1 MIVVHR
7 SLIAWGAIVVGFCRA
22 SPVAAQSLQTLP
34 GLADQDGASA
44 VTGNAVSPSP
54 IGGQGRSPERI
65 YERVRRGVVT
75 LVRNGVPVA
84 VGTALANDGR
94 ILTALSGLS
103 GLEEAD
109 VRYADGTVV
118 HARLGRSDRALDL
131 ALLVPEPNRWPD
143 GLKASEFD
151 PSGLDVRAILP
162 VRGAQLGSAPATL
175 SGWANAFAPGGKRLF
190 QMLAVN
196 IQGPLAGAPLLDI
209 AGDVVAVLV
218 RACKGESE
226 EPPDIASSRSP
237 NANVGALECQPIV
250 VGAPV
255 SSIRSF
261 LTPSK
266 APSKAAGAPWVG
278 VRVEPVS
285 SGNVRGVRVVAVAP
299 ASPADR
305 AGLWASTDVIA
316 AVDGHPVGTS
326 EALAE
331 AIAQHV
337 PGDTVKL
344 LVFRAGQFLELPVVL
359 RAAL

>member
-1 MIVVHR
+1 
-7 SLIAWGAIVVGFCRA
+7 
-22 SPVAAQSLQTLP
+22 
-34 GLADQDGASA
+34 
-44 VTGNAVSPSP
+44 
-54 IGGQGRSPERI
+54 
-65 YERVRRGVVT
+65 VVT
-75 LVRNGVPVA
+75 LLRNGVPVA
-84 VGTALANDGR
+84 IGTVLASDGR

-103 GLEEAD
+103 GFEEAD

-162 VRGAQLGSAPATL
+162 VHGPRLGLAPATL
-175 SGWANAFAPGGKRLF
+175 NGWANAFAPGGKRLF

-218 RACKGESE
+218 RACKGDGSE
-226 EPPDIASSRSP
+226 GPTDVASPTNP
-237 NANVGALECQPIV
+237 NANAGSPECQPIV

-261 LTPSK
+261 LWPSK
-266 APSKAAGAPWVG
+266 APPAAAGAPWVG
-278 VRVEPVS
+278 VRVEPELS
-285 SGNVRGVRVVAVAP
+285 ANVRGVRVVAVAP
-299 ASPADR
+299 GSPADR
-305 AGLWASTDVIA
+305 AGLRPSTDVIVA
-316 AVDGHPVGTS
+316 IDGRPVGTS

-344 LVFRAGQFLELPVVL
+344 LVFRAGQFRELPVVL